1 MGKWKITS
9 TKPFQKVTCACR
21 IITRDAKG
29 FFILHGDT
37 FDVLISAEN
46 PLASLNISQ
55 DGELVM
61 PAMATP
67 GEFSIECDRSD
78 TDHVC
83 LGKIRD
89 NYAFSEN
96 F

>member
-1 MGKWKITS
+1 M
-9 TKPFQKVTCACR
+9 
-21 IITRDAKG
+21 
-29 FFILHGDT
+29 
-37 FDVLISAEN
+37 FDFKSA
-46 PLASLNISQ
+46 NISQ

-61 PAMATP
+61 PAMRTP

-89 NYAFSEN
+89 NYSFSEN

>member
-1 MGKWKITS
+1 MFDFKSANIS
-9 TKPFQKVTCACR
+9 
-21 IITRDAKG
+21 RDVKG
-29 FFILHGDT
+29 FFTLQNESSQKLANFRMGNFH
-37 FDVLISAEN
+37 FCLIFI

-67 GEFSIECDRSD
+67 DEFSIECDRSD

-89 NYAFSEN
+89 NFAFSEN

>member
-1 MGKWKITS
+1 M
-9 TKPFQKVTCACR
+9 
-21 IITRDAKG
+21 
-29 FFILHGDT
+29 
-37 FDVLISAEN
+37 FDFKSA
-46 PLASLNISQ
+46 NISQ

-61 PAMATP
+61 PAMRTP

-89 NYAFSEN
+89 NYGTDPFFSNSAVEEVSHVFRAAFY